1 MISIGHEFLNTQNKN
16 YSRNIIHYRIT
27 RIVKEIYMGIKGKQK
42 IKIIKNAYG
51 KKFHRLENPRI
62 SFYQKKGKVDSP
74 YSLLERICD
83 FLNLG
88 ASILILCS
96 DLKVW
101 IAHQS
106 IWISWSGSEGLQGGN
121 AKEAVPSEKLETMTQ
136 LQQKKHFVWHWGN
149 DQQYIK
155 KKKKIEKDFRYEI
168 FSIHPFTS

>member
-83 FLNLG
+83 CLNLG
-88 ASILILCS
+88 ASILILCL

-106 IWISWSGSEGLQGGN
+106 IWISWSGSEGLQRGN
-121 AKEAVPSEKLETMTQ
+121 AKEVCNDEWGSAEWEVGDNDPASAEKAFCLALGKWPT
-136 LQQKKHFVWHWGN
+136 
-149 DQQYIK
+149 
-155 KKKKIEKDFRYEI
+155 
-168 FSIHPFTS
+168 IHKNKFWKGF